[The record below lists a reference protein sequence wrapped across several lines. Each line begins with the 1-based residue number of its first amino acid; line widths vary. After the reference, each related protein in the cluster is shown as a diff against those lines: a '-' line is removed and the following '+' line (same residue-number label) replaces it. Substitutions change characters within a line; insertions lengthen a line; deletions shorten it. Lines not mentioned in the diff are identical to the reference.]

1 MKTKAPHLSL
11 SLKFALSFGAIFIIS
26 TLVFEAVVSETSEYF
41 MEKEIDSKLQTKI
54 SDMRGV
60 YELGGIDL
68 LTKLIEKR
76 SAQSDAET
84 RIYLLADADFQ
95 KLSGNINH
103 WPAGVPRI
111 AGWTELEDTDE
122 NPNEYRFLALNLDD
136 KYYLLLGLDT
146 IKEEELEDYVFLIFL
161 GAVLFSITGGC
172 AAGFFLH
179 HNLKNR
185 LDLISNTC
193 TDIMQGHFS
202 HRIPVSHT
210 SDEIDVMA
218 HTLNAMLD
226 RIETLMD
233 GIRHVTDNIAH
244 DLRTP
249 LTRVHG
255 RLESLLVLTKG
266 DKNRQLVEST
276 IAEVDQ
282 LLMTFTALLSISR
295 LETGELETNFKPIRL
310 PHLVKDTIEIYEPLA
325 EDKGQQIILN
335 DALMSQHT
343 DNSRSSGDKPLI
355 SGDCDLIAQC
365 VSNLL
370 DNAIKYGP
378 ENSVITIRIDNSD
391 THVTLSIHDQGNG
404 IPEAEHK
411 KVLERFYRVESSRN
425 LPGNGLGLA
434 LVSAVIHLHN
444 GNMKFRNEKGFQVE
458 VSLPIATPLRTTKI

>member
-1 MKTKAPHLSL
+1 MKIKPPHLSL

-41 MEKEIDSKLQTKI
+41 MEKEVDSKLQTKI

-76 SAQSDAET
+76 AAQSDSQN

-103 WPAGVPRI
+103 WPESVPRI
-111 AGWTELEDTDE
+111 AGWTEVEDTDE

-136 KYYLLLGLDT
+136 KYHLLLGLDT
-146 IKEEELEDYVFLIFL
+146 LKEEELEDYVFLIFL
-161 GAVLFSITGGC
+161 GAVLFSIAGGC

-179 HNLKNR
+179 RNLKNR
-185 LDLISNTC
+185 LDLISGTC
-193 TDIMQGHFS
+193 TQIMQGRFS
-202 HRIPVSHT
+202 HRIPVSRT

-218 HTLNAMLD
+218 HTLNTMLD

-255 RLESLLVLTKG
+255 RLESLLILTPG

-310 PHLVKDTIEIYEPLA
+310 SHLVKDTIEIYEPLA
-325 EDKGQQIILN
+325 EDKGQQIIFK
-335 DALMSQHT
+335 DAVPNQH
-343 DNSRSSGDKPLI
+343 SSSSHSSGDKPLI

-365 VSNLL
+365 ISNLL

-378 ENSVITIRIDNSD
+378 DNSAITIRIDNSD

-425 LPGNGLGLA
+425 LPGNGLGLS

-444 GNMKFRNEKGFQVE
+444 GSLKFSNETGFQVE
-458 VSLPIATPLRTTKI
+458 ISIPKASTLPTP